1 MRLYSV
7 YGVISTG
14 GKLLAISDDLDHINR
29 FVVKNKKF
37 ISGIVK
43 VRKKELSASD
53 RADLILV
60 RYGEDYIPSKYYT
73 ALEDVTS
80 QRNYDIKY
88 ARDVLLN
95 VLEYSDLSDKKK
107 KHIEKAIL
115 ILEDE
120 IDPEE
125 APTID
130 TMEELLSMESEYKEK
145 IT

>member
-1 MRLYSV
+1 M
-7 YGVISTG
+7 YGVICTG

-43 VRKKELSASD
+43 VRKKELAASD

-130 TMEELLSMESEYKEK
+130 TMEDLLSMETDYQEK

>member
-1 MRLYSV
+1 M

-14 GKLLAISDDLDHINR
+14 GKLLAISDDLDHINN

-43 VRKKELSASD
+43 VRKKELAASD

-60 RYGEDYIPSKYYT
+60 RYGEDYIPSKYYI
-73 ALEDVTS
+73 ALEDVSS

-130 TMEELLSMESEYKEK
+130 TMEDLLSMEADYQDK

>member
-1 MRLYSV
+1 M

-80 QRNYDIKY
+80 QHNYDIKY

-130 TMEELLSMESEYKEK
+130 TMEELLSMESEYQEK

>member
-1 MRLYSV
+1 M

-14 GKLLAISDDLDHINR
+14 GKLLAISDDLDHINS

-43 VRKKELSASD
+43 
-53 RADLILV
+53 
-60 RYGEDYIPSKYYT
+60 
-73 ALEDVTS
+73 
-80 QRNYDIKY
+80 
-88 ARDVLLN
+88 

-120 IDPEE
+120 IDSEE

-130 TMEELLSMESEYKEK
+130 TMEDLLSMETDYQEK
-145 IT
+145 II

>member
-1 MRLYSV
+1 M

-14 GKLLAISDDLDHINR
+14 GKLLAISDDLDHINN

-43 VRKKELSASD
+43 VRKKELAVSD

-130 TMEELLSMESEYKEK
+130 TMEELLSMEAEYQEK

>member
-1 MRLYSV
+1 M

-14 GKLLAISDDLDHINR
+14 GKLLAISDDLDHINN
-29 FVVKNKKF
+29 FVAKNRKF

-43 VRKKELSASD
+43 VRKKELDASD

-73 ALEDVTS
+73 ALEDVTG

-95 VLEYSDLSDKKK
+95 ILEYSDLSDKKK

-130 TMEELLSMESEYKEK
+130 TMEELLSMETEYQEK
-145 IT
+145 II

>member
-1 MRLYSV
+1 M

-14 GKLLAISDDLDHINR
+14 GKLLAISDDLDHINN

-43 VRKKELSASD
+43 VRKKELAASD

-60 RYGEDYIPSKYYT
+60 RYGEDYIPSKYYI

-130 TMEELLSMESEYKEK
+130 TMEDLLSMETDYQEK

>member
-1 MRLYSV
+1 M

-14 GKLLAISDDLDHINR
+14 GKLLAISDDLDHINN

-43 VRKKELSASD
+43 VRKKELAASD

-88 ARDVLLN
+88 AKDVLLN

-120 IDPEE
+120 INPEE

-130 TMEELLSMESEYKEK
+130 TMEDLLSMETDYQEK

>member
-1 MRLYSV
+1 M
-7 YGVISTG
+7 
-14 GKLLAISDDLDHINR
+14 
-29 FVVKNKKF
+29 
-37 ISGIVK
+37 
-43 VRKKELSASD
+43 
-53 RADLILV
+53 
-60 RYGEDYIPSKYYT
+60 
-73 ALEDVTS
+73 TS

-130 TMEELLSMESEYKEK
+130 TMEELLSMETEYQEK

>member
-1 MRLYSV
+1 M

-14 GKLLAISDDLDHINR
+14 GKLLAISDDLDHINN

-43 VRKKELSASD
+43 VRKKELAASD

-88 ARDVLLN
+88 AKDVLLN

-130 TMEELLSMESEYKEK
+130 TMEDLLSMETDYQEK

>member
-1 MRLYSV
+1 M

-14 GKLLAISDDLDHINR
+14 GKLLAISDDLDHINN

-43 VRKKELSASD
+43 VRKKELAASD

-73 ALEDVTS
+73 ALEDVSS

-95 VLEYSDLSDKKK
+95 VLEYSDLSDRKK

-125 APTID
+125 APTVD
-130 TMEELLSMESEYKEK
+130 TMEDLLSMETDYQEK

>member
-1 MRLYSV
+1 M

-14 GKLLAISDDLDHINR
+14 GKLLAISDDLDHINN

-43 VRKKELSASD
+43 VRKKELAASD

-130 TMEELLSMESEYKEK
+130 TMEDLLSMEADYQEK

>member
-1 MRLYSV
+1 M
-7 YGVISTG
+7 
-14 GKLLAISDDLDHINR
+14 
-29 FVVKNKKF
+29 KNKKF

-43 VRKKELSASD
+43 VRKKELAASD

-73 ALEDVTS
+73 ALEDVSS
-80 QRNYDIKY
+80 QRDYDIKY
-88 ARDVLLN
+88 AKDVLLN
-95 VLEYSDLSDKKK
+95 ILEYSDLSDKKK
-107 KHIEKAIL
+107 KHIEKVIL

-130 TMEELLSMESEYKEK
+130 TMEELLSMETDYQEK

>member
-1 MRLYSV
+1 MRVCSV

-14 GKLLAISDDLDHINR
+14 GKLLAISDDLDHINN

-43 VRKKELSASD
+43 VRKKELAASD

-130 TMEELLSMESEYKEK
+130 TMEDLLSMETDYQEK

>member
-1 MRLYSV
+1 M

-43 VRKKELSASD
+43 VRKKELAASD

-130 TMEELLSMESEYKEK
+130 TMEELLSMEAEYQEK

>member
-1 MRLYSV
+1 M

-14 GKLLAISDDLDHINR
+14 GKLLAISDDLDHINN

-43 VRKKELSASD
+43 VRKKELAASD

-60 RYGEDYIPSKYYT
+60 RYGEDYIPSKYYI

-130 TMEELLSMESEYKEK
+130 TMEELLSMETDYQEK

>member
-1 MRLYSV
+1 M

-14 GKLLAISDDLDHINR
+14 GKLLAISDDLDHINN

-43 VRKKELSASD
+43 VRKKELAASD

-73 ALEDVTS
+73 ALEDVSS

-130 TMEELLSMESEYKEK
+130 TMEDLLSMEADYQEK

>member
-1 MRLYSV
+1 M

-14 GKLLAISDDLDHINR
+14 GKLLAISDDLDHINN

-43 VRKKELSASD
+43 VRKKELAASD

-60 RYGEDYIPSKYYT
+60 RYGEDYIPSKYYA
-73 ALEDVTS
+73 ALEDVSS

-88 ARDVLLN
+88 AKDVLLN

-107 KHIEKAIL
+107 KYIEKAIL

-130 TMEELLSMESEYKEK
+130 TMEDLLSMETDYQEK

>member
-1 MRLYSV
+1 M

-14 GKLLAISDDLDHINR
+14 GKLLAISDDLDHIHS

-43 VRKKELSASD
+43 VRKKELAASD

-130 TMEELLSMESEYKEK
+130 TMEDLLSMEADYQEK